1 MPTRRCR
8 QTREARWHRLVG
20 DDVFF
25 LTGTDEHGAK
35 VAEAAAEQG
44 MSPKEWTDRTSRRF
58 QEAWSLL
65 EISNDDFIRTTEDR
79 HNRSVQRFLQQI
91 YDHGYIELGTYRGLY
106 CVSCEDY
113 YTEEQLVDGLCPIHH
128 RAVVPYEEE
137 NYFFKLS
144 AFEGRLLEWY
154 ERFPDAVAP
163 ANRRNEALSFIRS
176 GLRDISITR
185 TSMSWGVTVPWDPK
199 HVFYVWYDAL
209 INYCTA
215 VGYGVDDERFA
226 TWWPSVHHVIG
237 KEIVKFHCVWWPAMC
252 MAAGIEPPARILV
265 HGWLLLGGEKL
276 SKSRL
281 AEGGIQINEVAP
293 AELTEDFGV
302 DPVRYHLLR
311 DTPFGP
317 DSDFSYE
324 RIVSRYNADLA
335 NNLGNLVSRVATVVG
350 SKCGGI
356 GPAAPSDSP
365 LAQEA
370 AASVKA
376 AAEAWDRFHGPR
388 GPGRHLAAH
397 WRRQCGAG
405 GHRAVEA
412 ATRTPSRPGP
422 GRRAGGSPD
431 RRPADHPG
439 HARGR
444 HRDLATPG
452 PRRARRRTRGFRT
465 TPNGA
470 ATRGGWR
477 WRRAPPCSLDGAA
490 DVPWFDSHCHVQ
502 DRYLEPG
509 AGPGDGRSD
518 DLGTDVGGIDALEEM
533 LEACQAAGV
542 ARLVCVGT
550 DPESSYQALSLS
562 RRSQEGVL
570 GAHAPAIWAT
580 AGLHPH
586 DAGSGGHP
594 GAGDDSG
601 APTDV
606 GGGVEAIRRI
616 IDRERSAAAR
626 SAPEPVPRP
635 LVAVG
640 ECGLDYHYDHSPR
653 DVQRRVLRRAGAAR
667 ARVRPGA
674 RHPRPGGVGRPL
686 RRPGRRGGPRTSG
699 GALLYRRA

>member
-1 MPTRRCR
+1 MTTGAGTLVHVARFYITTPIYYVNDAPHIGHAYTTV
-8 QTREARWHRLVG
+8 QADAQARWHRLVG

-356 GPAAPSDSP
+356 GPAAPPDSP

-376 AAEAWDRFHGPR
+376 AAEAWDRF
-388 GPGRHLAAH
+388 AAH
-397 WRRQCGAG
+397 EALDATWRLIGA
-405 GHRAVEA
+405 ANAELEA
-412 ATRTPSRPGP
+412 TEPWKQP
-422 GRRAGGSPD
+422 
-431 RRPADHPG
+431 
-439 HARGR
+439 
-444 HRDLATPG
+444 PG
-452 PRRARRRTRGFRT
+452 PRVDQVLGGALEVLRIVALLI
-465 TPNGA
+465 TPAMPGA
-470 ATRGGWR
+470 ATEI
-477 WRRAPPCSLDGAA
+477 WRRLG
-490 DVPWFDSHCHVQ
+490 
-502 DRYLEPG
+502 LE
-509 AGPGDGRSD
+509 
-518 DLGTDVGGIDALEEM
+518 
-533 LEACQAAGV
+533 
-542 ARLVCVGT
+542 
-550 DPESSYQALSLS
+550 
-562 RRSQEGVL
+562 
-570 GAHAPAIWAT
+570 
-580 AGLHPH
+580 
-586 DAGSGGHP
+586 
-594 GAGDDSG
+594 G
-601 APTDV
+601 APEDQRLPDDAEW
-606 GGGVEAIRRI
+606 GG
-616 IDRERSAAAR
+616 
-626 SAPEPVPRP
+626 
-635 LVAVG
+635 
-640 ECGLDYHYDHSPR
+640 Y
-653 DVQRRVLRRAGAAR
+653 
-667 ARVRPGA
+667 
-674 RHPRPGGVGRPL
+674 PGGLAVEKGAPL
-686 RRPGRRGGPRTSG
+686 FPRRRG
-699 GALLYRRA
+699 